1 MGVEF
6 CSKSIDIGNTVIKLQ
21 IWDTIGQE
29 SFRSITRG
37 FYRRADGVLLA
48 YDTTAMH
55 TFENCKFWLD
65 EIRQNSSRD
74 VVIYLVGNQINLVTW
89 DGK

>member
-6 CSKSIDIGNTVIKLQ
+6 CSMSIDIGNTVIKLQ

-55 TFENCKFWLD
+55 TFENCKFWP
-65 EIRQNSSRD
+65 
-74 VVIYLVGNQINLVTW
+74 
-89 DGK
+89 